1 MDIIETCGYKC
12 PIPVLKLE
20 KYLANKTKPIE
31 VKLLADDEVAII
43 DIPLFCNKN
52 GYVYQI
58 IKQQDNIVFLIKSQ

>member
-31 VKLLADDEVAII
+31 VKLLADDGLAII

-52 GYVYQI
+52 GYVCQV
-58 IKQQDNIVFLIKSQ
+58 IKQQENVVFLIKSQ